1 MECLEKPITKILL
14 IDESEDRRIE
24 LLLRRSPAFD
34 YWLEVS
40 TFPQAGQR
48 LAQGDISA
56 VLLHGSPAQEIE
68 LIRQLDA
75 QFPQVPVIVLGDDD
89 DAGAIAVQAG
99 AQDYL
104 KPRQLDSRTLVKAI
118 RYSIERSRLICQ
130 ETALGS
136 PK

>member
-1 MECLEKPITKILL
+1 MPITKILL
-14 IDESEDRRIE
+14 IDESEDGRIE

-68 LIRQLDA
+68 RIRQLDA
-75 QFPQVPVIVLGDDD
+75 QFPQVPIIILGDN
-89 DAGAIAVQAG
+89 AGAIAVQAG

-118 RYSIERSRLICQ
+118 RYSIERSPAI
-130 ETALGS
+130 
-136 PK
+136 